1 MDNERILTAP
11 DDRAATACFTGH
23 RFLPPEQREAIAGKT
38 AHDVLANAGYRTF
51 LCGGALGFDTLA
63 ERLVI
68 EARKT
73 RPSLRLILALPCRDQ
88 TGNWQKLPKE
98 TSRELLREYQELKGL
113 ADGIVY
119 VNDFYFDG
127 CMRDRNR
134 YMVEHSSFLV
144 AYYDGSFKSGAGQ
157 TVRMAKRAGLGIYN
171 VRDALG
177 TGEGGLP
184 GV

>member
-1 MDNERILTAP
+1 MI
-11 DDRAATACFTGH
+11 
-23 RFLPPEQREAIAGKT
+23 
-38 AHDVLANAGYRTF
+38 DVLSSAGYRYF

-68 EARKT
+68 EARKAN
-73 RPSLRLILALPCRDQ
+73 PALSLILALPCRDQ
-88 TGNWQKLPKE
+88 TGNWLKLPKE
-98 TSRELLREYQELKGL
+98 TSRDALREYQELKGL

-119 VNDFYFDG
+119 VNDFYFEG
-127 CMRDRNR
+127 CMKERNR

-171 VRDALG
+171 VREALSAG
-177 TGEGGLP
+177 GGEH
-184 GV
+184 V